1 MLPIKKLYIDS
12 RFKSPDSVS
21 DSDFYIDLPETL
33 LMLEGTGFYLDD
45 ISIPVTWYPITENK
59 NNIIYI
65 ELYALP

>member
-33 LMLEGTGFYLDD
+33 LMPEAPVFTWTTSAYLSLG
-45 ISIPVTWYPITENK
+45 IRSRKTK
-59 NNIIYI
+59 IIKYT
-65 ELYALP
+65 